1 MFSTTIVVLLLWIW
15 SILPNLVSLA
25 ILFTSALFGSWV
37 LLSMYSAST
46 EKARK
51 GDPDLQKEHK
61 RYWGRMYSYSKAVAA
76 FIVFVFFLP
85 SQDDAKII
93 AAGYVAVVTVNKVAE
108 EAPSAYNALK
118 TWLAD
123 VPADEVTAAIEKVAP
138 QQ

>member
-1 MFSTTIVVLLLWIW
+1 MFSTTLVILLLWLW

-25 ILFTSALFGSWV
+25 ILLALALFASWV
-37 LLSMYSAST
+37 LLGMYSADA
-46 EKARK
+46 EKNRK
-51 GDPDLQKEHK
+51 ADPELEKKHK

-118 TWLAD
+118 AWLAD
-123 VPADEVTAAIEKVAP
+123 VPADEVTAAIDKVAP
-138 QQ
+138 KQ